1 VAGDEVRV
9 LLLGGT
15 SEASALARS
24 LAARP
29 HVAVT
34 TSFAGRTTAP
44 VAPAGA
50 TRVGGFGG
58 SEGLAAYLRAERVD
72 VLVDATHPFAAHM
85 RWHAAA
91 AADDVGI
98 PRLRV
103 ERPPWEPVDGDR
115 WTSVADLKAAAAAVR
130 AAGYARVFLSTGRTE
145 LAPFA
150 GCDAWFLVRSVE
162 APDSLPLPRV
172 EVVLARGPFRTDD
185 ELALLRAHRIDAVVT
200 KNSGATATAAKL
212 AAARTLGLPVVM
224 VERPPSPPGPQSAT
238 VDEAMAWVYGV
249 APAAGAG

>member
-1 VAGDEVRV
+1 M

-29 HVAVT
+29 GVTVT

-58 SEGLAAYLRAERVD
+58 PDGLAAYLRAERVD

-85 RWHAAA
+85 RWHAATA
-91 AADDVGI
+91 AAAAGI

-103 ERPPWEPVDGDR
+103 ERPPWAPVAGDR
-115 WTSVADLKAAAAAVR
+115 WTSVADLAGAADAVR
-130 AAGYARVFLSTGRTE
+130 AAGHARVFLSTGRTE

-150 GCDAWFLVRSVE
+150 RCDCWFLVRSVE
-162 APDSLPLPRV
+162 APGDLPLPRV
-172 EVVLARGPFRTDD
+172 EVVLARGPFRYDD
-185 ELALLRAHRIDAVVT
+185 ELALLRAHGIDAVVT
-200 KNSGATATAAKL
+200 KNSGAAATAAKL

-224 VERPPSPPGPQSAT
+224 VERPPSPPGPQAAT
-238 VDEAMAWVYGV
+238 ADEALAWVYGV
-249 APAAGAG
+249 APRAGAG